1 MKIGFFIDDIEREKS
16 GYTTMHLAM
25 TAVNR
30 GHDVWFISSGD
41 MTYDID
47 EKIRTVARR
56 ANFAKKYKTSAAY
69 LRDLKSSKANIERI
83 TVDDLDI
90 LMLRN
95 DPAKTGDSHAW
106 AKTAGIIFGNI
117 ALRSGVIV
125 LNDPTGLAGALD
137 KMYTQLLPQEIRPK
151 TLITTNSKE
160 IKSFVDELN
169 GVAVLK
175 GFQGSSAQAVFLVTK
190 DNRANLNQMIDA
202 IVNYGY
208 VIAQEYLPGAAN
220 GSTRMFLVNGE
231 PLRYKGKFA
240 AFQWVRTGEGM
251 RANIHAPGSTKA
263 VTLTDAHHHI
273 AEAVRPRLVQDG
285 IFMAGLE
292 IVDDKLID
300 IDVFSPDG
308 LVTAQSFAK
317 VNFSEEVV
325 AALERKV
332 DYMAYYRRRF
342 DNVDMATL

>member
-1 MKIGFFIDDIEREKS
+1 MRIGFFINDIETEKS
-16 GYTTMHLAM
+16 GFTTLRLAM

-30 GHDVWFISSGD
+30 GHEVWIIGAGD
-41 MTYDID
+41 LAYDAD
-47 EKIRTVARR
+47 EKIRARALSTTR
-56 ANFAKKYKTSAAY
+56 KKYKTTSTY
-69 LRDLKSSKANIERI
+69 LKELKSDRAKSERI

-95 DPAKTGDSHAW
+95 DPAEDAGNRAW
-106 AKTAGIIFGNI
+106 AKTAGIIFGNV

-125 LNDPTGLAGALD
+125 LNDPMALAGAMD
-137 KMYTQLLPQEIRPK
+137 KMYMQLLPQHIRPQ
-151 TLITTNSKE
+151 TLISCDRRE
-160 IKSFVDELN
+160 IKAFIQELG

-175 GFQGSSAQAVFLVTK
+175 GFQGSSSQAVFLV
-190 DNRANLNQMIDA
+190 DEENRANLNQMIDA

-208 VIAQEYLPGAAN
+208 VIAQEYLPGAAR
-220 GSTRMFLVNGE
+220 GSVRMFLVNGE
-231 PLRYKGKFA
+231 PLRYKGKVA
-240 AFQWVRTGEGM
+240 AFQWVRTGDGM
-251 RANIHAPGSTKA
+251 RANIHLPGSTEP
-263 VTLTDAHHHI
+263 VQLTDAHYQI

-285 IFMAGLE
+285 MFMAGLE

-317 VNFSEEVV
+317 VNFSEAVIE
-325 AALERKV
+325 ALERKV
-332 DYMAYYRRRF
+332 DYMAYYRRHF

>member
-1 MKIGFFIDDIEREKS
+1 MRIGFFINDIETEKA
-16 GYTTMHLAM
+16 GFTTLRLAM

-30 GHDVWFISSGD
+30 GHDVWIIGAGD
-41 MTYDID
+41 LAYDVD
-47 EKIRTVARR
+47 EKIHAHALSTSR
-56 ANFAKKYKTSAAY
+56 KKYKTTSTY
-69 LRDLKSSKANIERI
+69 LKELKSSRVISERI

-95 DPAKTGDSHAW
+95 DPAEDASRRTW
-106 AKTAGIIFGNI
+106 AKTAGIIFGNV

-125 LNDPTGLAGALD
+125 LNDPTALAGALD
-137 KMYTQLLPQEIRPK
+137 KMYMQLLPANIRPQ
-151 TLITTNSKE
+151 TLVSCDRRE
-160 IKSFVDELN
+160 IKAFIQELG

-175 GFQGSSAQAVFLVTK
+175 GFQGSSSQAVFLV
-190 DNRANLNQMIDA
+190 DEGNRANLNQMIDA

-208 VIAQEYLPGAAN
+208 VIAQEYLPGAAH
-220 GSTRMFLVNGE
+220 GSVRLFLVNGE
-231 PLRYKGKFA
+231 PLRYKGKMA
-240 AFQWVRTGEGM
+240 AFQWVRTGDGM
-251 RANIHAPGSTKA
+251 RANIHLPGSTEP
-263 VTLTDAHHHI
+263 VQLTDTHYHI

-285 IFMAGLE
+285 MFMAALE

-317 VNFSEEVV
+317 VNFSEAVIE
-325 AALERKV
+325 ALERKV

>member
-1 MKIGFFIDDIEREKS
+1 MRIGFFIDDIEREKA
-16 GYTTMHLAM
+16 GYTTVYLAM

-30 GHDVWFISSGD
+30 GHEVWFISSGD
-41 MTYDID
+41 MTYDVD
-47 EKIRTVARR
+47 EKIRTVARQ
-56 ANFAKKYKTSAAY
+56 AASTKKYKTSAAY
-69 LRDLKSSKANIERI
+69 LRDLKSNKAKTERI

-95 DPAKTGDSHAW
+95 DPAITSESHAW
-106 AKTAGIIFGNI
+106 SKTAGIIFGNI

-125 LNDPTGLAGALD
+125 LNDPTGLAGGLD

-151 TLITTNSKE
+151 TLITTDRKE
-160 IKSFVDELN
+160 IKSFVAELD

-208 VIAQEYLPGAAN
+208 VIAQEYLPGAAH
-220 GSTRMFLVNGE
+220 GSTRMYLVNGE
-231 PLRYKGKFA
+231 PLRHKGKIA

-251 RANIHAPGSTKA
+251 RANIHAPGSTQA
-263 VTLTDAHHHI
+263 VKLTDAHYHI

-300 IDVFSPDG
+300 IDIFSPDG

-317 VNFSEEVV
+317 VNFCEAVIE
-325 AALERKV
+325 ALEHKV
-332 DYMAYYRRRF
+332 DYMRYYCRRF